1 MSTETYLAYDYP
13 LLSMFWTLL
22 WFFLWIMWFILLF
35 RIIGDIFRDDG
46 LSGWGK
52 TGWLVLVIVLP
63 FLGVFIYLI
72 ARGRGMGRREI
83 DHARAQQA
91 EFEAYIKQTAG
102 ESGRRTSADELA
114 KLSDMRRAGTSRT
127 RSSAAPRSSS
137 SAAPAHRARPA
148 PSPHRRPTEH
158 GQGQGSETDMTAT
171 PTSREHTAKYAWAAG
186 LMLFAAVMLTLVGLL
201 DIFRGIMRSPRTR
214 SSSPHATTSSSST
227 SPAGAGSTSSWES
240 WP

>member
-114 KLSDMRRAGTSRT
+114 KLSDMRARGDITDEEFRRAKELVLSGTGSPGPSGT
-127 RSSAAPRSSS
+127 VTTPSSN
-137 SAAPAHRARPA
+137 
-148 PSPHRRPTEH
+148 
-158 GQGQGSETDMTAT
+158 
-171 PTSREHTAKYAWAAG
+171 
-186 LMLFAAVMLTLVGLL
+186 
-201 DIFRGIMRSPRTR
+201 
-214 SSSPHATTSSSST
+214 
-227 SPAGAGSTSSWES
+227 
-240 WP
+240 